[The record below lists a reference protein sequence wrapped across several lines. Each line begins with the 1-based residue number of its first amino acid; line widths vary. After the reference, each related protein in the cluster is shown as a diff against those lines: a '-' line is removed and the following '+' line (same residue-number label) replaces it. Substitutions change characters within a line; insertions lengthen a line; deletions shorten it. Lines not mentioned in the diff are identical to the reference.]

1 MSIALYHHPYSR
13 AAGVVW
19 TLEEVGVPYELR
31 YVDLMKGEHKSP
43 EMLALNPMGK
53 VPILVDD
60 QTVVTEGAAIA
71 LYLADRYAPGSLA
84 PLLDDPVR
92 GAYLRWTFFAPS
104 VVEPGAMAK
113 ASGWTFKVSSAGFGA
128 YEDMLTAI
136 IHAIGAGPWLLGERF
151 TMADVVFG
159 GTLRYM
165 LQFKM
170 IEPQPAF
177 TAYVQRLN
185 ERPAYQRSLAKNAAV
200 IAEHGLA
207 Q

>member
-1 MSIALYHHPYSR
+1 
-13 AAGVVW
+13 
-19 TLEEVGVPYELR
+19 
-31 YVDLMKGEHKSP
+31 MKGAHKAP

-60 QTVVTEGAAIA
+60 QTIVTEGAAIA
-71 LYLADRYAPGSLA
+71 LYLADRYAPGRLA
-84 PLLDDPVR
+84 PVLDDPAR
-92 GAYLRWTFFAPS
+92 GAYLRWALFAPS

-113 ASGWTFKVSSAGFGA
+113 ANGWTFKVSAAGFGA

-136 IHAIGAGPWLLGERF
+136 AHAIGAGPWLLGERF

-159 GTLRYM
+159 GTLRFM
-165 LQFKM
+165 LLFKM

-177 TAYVQRLN
+177 TAYVARLD
-185 ERPAYQRSLAKNAAV
+185 ERPAYQRSLARNAAV